1 MNDLPCILGKTSN
14 CDPIVPPNGSLLNSL
29 FYADDL
35 VILSTSATGLQ
46 KIINALHSYS
56 QNGFLDVNLK
66 KIKTVIF
73 QKQCRKSTMEKYSF
87 YLNDSQIS
95 NASNYTY
102 LGSTISSNG
111 SFGLSKQIAA
121 EKTRRCIFNTKKYL
135 DFYKLPITICNK

>member
-1 MNDLPCILGKTSN
+1 M
-14 CDPIVPPNGSLLNSL
+14 
-29 FYADDL
+29 
-35 VILSTSATGLQ
+35 Q

-56 QNGFLDVNLK
+56 QNWFLDVNFK
-66 KIKTVIF
+66 KTKTVTF
-73 QKQCRKSTMEKYSF
+73 QNQCRKSTIKKYSF

-111 SFGLSKQIAA
+111 SFGLSKQIAS

-135 DFYKLPITICNK
+135 DFYKLPITTWNM